1 MDEEVIKSMDMK
13 MKKLVSTI
21 RGKPI
26 AILLCLLVISILA
39 SCTIDLVK
47 TKRELDP
54 EVSKLIQAVP
64 LSGSYPDASIIY
76 LLDEGIEEVFSDG
89 RCSNTYH
96 MVFKIVSERGKDY
109 ANCEIG
115 YNSRTETVNLLY
127 ARTIT
132 PEGKIIPLKKNAIK
146 VITPYSEYPSYS
158 DYKEL
163 TFSMPA
169 VGIDCVI
176 DYKYVKKQK
185 PHIEGEFSSYFFVQ
199 TYNPA
204 LLSRYK
210 IITPEDMNLKY
221 LLLSA
226 F

>member
-1 MDEEVIKSMDMK
+1 MG
-13 MKKLVSTI
+13 
-21 RGKPI
+21 RNKPT
-26 AILLCLLVISILA
+26 AFFLCLLIICILT
-39 SCTIDLVK
+39 SCTIDLLT
-47 TKRELDP
+47 TKRGLDP
-54 EVSKLIQAVP
+54 EVSRLLKALPSA
-64 LSGSYPDASIIY
+64 GSYPDADILY

-96 MVFKIVSERGKDY
+96 MVFKIVSERGKNY

-115 YNSRTETVNLLY
+115 YNSHTETVNLLY

-185 PHIEGEFSSYFFVQ
+185 LVKGVKSPISSFLF
-199 TYNPA
+199 
-204 LLSRYK
+204 K
-210 IITPEDMNLKY
+210 ISIV
-221 LLLSA
+221 
-226 F
+226 